1 MLLPLLLNNVL
12 ADSIV
17 VAPQYSG
24 EVILQPR
31 KVYIKR
37 GKQFLI
43 FNTVDE
49 ADAYLA
55 AESAIQTAK
64 QSSRGA
70 AKRKIKALNVVKP
83 VILPEPKL
91 QELEALVARF
101 NIIFDFDATAL
112 NDDIEA
118 LFELQFRLKELQDD
132 ENDIELLLMVT

>member
-64 QSSRGA
+64 KSSRGA
-70 AKRKIKALNVVKP
+70 AKRKIKALKVVKP

-91 QELEALVARF
+91 QDLEALVARF
-101 NIIFDFDATAL
+101 NISFDFDATAL
-112 NDDIEA
+112 NNDIEA